1 MSEQEVKAIVQKVDA
16 DGNGFISPEE
26 FKCLVNQIDVVFKRK
41 LTDEQVEKALNS
53 IDKDGDGKFS
63 IKEVVDW
70 MLASGYFPEVNE
82 DQGNGWLGYFK
93 NIADTFKDVVDD
105 VVDAVV
111 DIPV

>member
-1 MSEQEVKAIVQKVDA
+1 MSEQEVKAIVQKANA

-26 FKCLVNQIDVVFKRK
+26 FKCLVKQIDVVFKRK

-93 NIADTFKDVVDD
+93 NIADFAKDL
-105 VVDAVV
+105 VDAVV
-111 DIPV
+111 DVPV